1 MMSSLYDLRYSHE
14 VDRTLLLPATLAPR
28 FSTFSKC
35 VVRAKEGYS
44 GREYGLVEPVGI
56 RKSLSS
62 TEAPAL
68 YTHLVLSPDDLWDTL
83 GLGSYI
89 QRRCGPVSLQYTE
102 HSVPR
107 SQSVCL
113 L

>member
-1 MMSSLYDLRYSHE
+1 MSSLYDLRYSHE

-44 GREYGLVEPVGI
+44 EYGLVETVGI

-68 YTHLVLSPDDLWDTL
+68 YIHLVLSPDDLWDTL